1 MTKEKGVGG
10 VDDELPP
17 PPPPPP
23 HEDRM
28 NNKQNI
34 YILCTEKLYQ
44 FKKKEGIK
52 PSFIYVLIKTRN

>member
-10 VDDELPP
+10 VDELP

-34 YILCTEKLYQ
+34 YILRTEKLYQ
-44 FKKKEGIK
+44 LKKKEGIK
-52 PSFIYVLIKTRN
+52 ALF